1 VNLISKRKKAKAEAA
16 EVNAF
21 EKVASQI
28 VDVLASAGVV
38 LDSYNSALRAS
49 PGAVQMGLVQNRR
62 LVHEELIA
70 LVEKARLEPGTFQAE
85 VRLETGL
92 GKQELWVLARA
103 ARFGEHYVMLLV
115 DDRTESKKLEETRR
129 DFVANV
135 SHELKTPV
143 GAIGLLA
150 EAISSSLDDAQM
162 LQKFSNS
169 MQVESQR
176 LASLVQDLI
185 ELSRVQV
192 ASLTKVGGAINLQLV
207 VKEAVKRNETLALQR
222 KINVSASAL
231 EPVEIFGDYEML
243 VTATRNLIEN
253 AILYSN
259 PRGHVGV
266 GLRVVEGV
274 AEISVTDSG
283 IGIPEAEQLRIFE
296 RFYRV
301 DPSRSRE
308 TGGTGLGLAIVNHAA
323 SNHLGE
329 VKLFSKAG
337 IGSTFTLRLPMETKD
352 LE

>member
-1 VNLISKRKKAKAEAA
+1 MKLVSKRKKAKAEAA

-28 VDVLASAGVV
+28 VDVMASAGVV
-38 LDSYNSALRAS
+38 LDVYNSALTSS
-49 PGAVQMGLVQNRR
+49 PGALQLGLVQNRR
-62 LVHEELIA
+62 LVHQE
-70 LVEKARLEPGTFQAE
+70 LVELVQEARQGFGTFQAE

-92 GKQELWVLARA
+92 RKQELWVHARA
-103 ARFGEHYVMLLV
+103 ARFGENYVMLLV

-150 EAISSSLDDAQM
+150 EAIASSSDDSQM
-162 LQKFSNS
+162 VQKFANS
-169 MQVESQR
+169 MRVESER
-176 LASLVQDLI
+176 LGHLVKDLI

-192 ASLTKVGGAINLQLV
+192 ANITKEGKIISLQKVV
-207 VKEAVKRNETLALQR
+207 TEAVRRNVNLAQQHQIKL
-222 KINVSASAL
+222 SASAKT
-231 EPVEIFGDYEML
+231 PVQLFGDFEML
-243 VTATRNLIEN
+243 VTAIRNLIEN

-259 PRGHVGV
+259 PGGHVGV
-266 GLRVVEGV
+266 GVRIADGV

-283 IGIPEAEQLRIFE
+283 IGIPEAEQSRIFE

-308 TGGTGLGLAIVNHAA
+308 TGGTGLGLAIVKHAA

-329 VKLFSKAG
+329 VKVFSKAG
-337 IGSTFTLRLPMETKD
+337 IGSTFTLRLPMEQKD
-352 LE
+352 D

>member
-1 VNLISKRKKAKAEAA
+1 VKLVSKRKKAKAEAA

-38 LDSYNSALRAS
+38 LDVYNSALKAS
-49 PGAVQMGLVQNRR
+49 PGALQLGLVQDRR
-62 LVHEELIA
+62 LVHQELIE
-70 LVEKARLEPGTFQAE
+70 LVEKARQGSGTFQAE

-92 GKQELWVLARA
+92 RKQEIWVDARA
-103 ARFGEHYVMLLV
+103 ARFGENYVMLLV

-150 EAISSSLDDAQM
+150 EAIASSSDDSQM
-162 LQKFSNS
+162 VQKFANS

-176 LASLVQDLI
+176 LGHLVQDLI

-192 ASLTKVGGAINLQLV
+192 ASLTKVGNLISLQNV
-207 VKEAVKRNETLALQR
+207 VTEAVGRNQNLAQQH
-222 KINVSASAL
+222 KIKVSAIA
-231 EPVEIFGDYEML
+231 EMPVQLFGDFEML
-243 VTATRNLIEN
+243 VSATRNLIEN

-259 PRGHVGV
+259 PGGHVGV

-283 IGIPEAEQLRIFE
+283 IGIPEAEQTRIFE
-296 RFYRV
+296 RFYRA

-308 TGGTGLGLAIVNHAA
+308 TGGTGLGLAIVKHAA

-329 VKLFSKAG
+329 VKLFSKVG
-337 IGSTFTLRLPMETKD
+337 IGSTFTLRLPMEQK
-352 LE
+352 ES